1 MSTGS
6 TNAPGGGERTEADWT
21 VVGVVVVIVIIS
33 IVLLCRCHDGIYI
46 IGMDTCIF
54 SGLAYFFGG
63 RLTSSLWRLL
73 LVLCGP
79 DEPNYVFVVGPVDV
93 DDADEVNCLSHHILP
108 ILYSHNI
115 LCKLN
120 HRLFLFWIFGR
131 VNVMSTSESVES
143 VLSIEILGARM
154 Q

>member
-6 TNAPGGGERTEADWT
+6 TNAPGGGERTETDWT

-46 IGMDTCIF
+46 IGGYLYIQRF
-54 SGLAYFFGG
+54 GLFFGG

-93 DDADEVNCLSHHILP
+93 DDADEVNCLSHHIILP
-108 ILYSHNI
+108 IV
-115 LCKLN
+115 
-120 HRLFLFWIFGR
+120 F
-131 VNVMSTSESVES
+131 T
-143 VLSIEILGARM
+143 
-154 Q
+154 